1 MSEGEKERK
10 MGKKPGDGGD
20 PEKWCRGGGMR
31 GGSGGGEKKGIEWRE
46 GKERRE
52 REGRGESAASERGCE
67 KERSSASMD
76 GWVDE
81 WDAPLPTFPKLQLG
95 ARFLCLLGWGK
106 LLRPKLTV
114 LLVKLFCFD
123 QTLYCTV
130 LDTRVLSR
138 QDLGKNA
145 VIPIHTPNPHITWVE
160 T

>member
-1 MSEGEKERK
+1 MEVE
-10 MGKKPGDGGD
+10 
-20 PEKWCRGGGMR
+20 
-31 GGSGGGEKKGIEWRE
+31 GGEKKRNRMEGGKREKGKGRE
-46 GKERRE
+46 GGRE
-52 REGRGESAASERGCE
+52 TRESAASERGCE

-76 GWVDE
+76 GWVGE

-138 QDLGKNA
+138 QDLGEKRCN
-145 VIPIHTPNPHITWVE
+145 PNSYP
-160 T
+160 